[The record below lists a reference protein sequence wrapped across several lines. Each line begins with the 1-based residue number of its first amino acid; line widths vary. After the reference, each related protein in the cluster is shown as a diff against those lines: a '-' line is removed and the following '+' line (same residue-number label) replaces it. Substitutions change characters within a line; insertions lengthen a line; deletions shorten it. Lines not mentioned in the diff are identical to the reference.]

1 MIGTEVEQA
10 VLRSIMGYKTKNRRS
25 HCLPFFD
32 FENQVM
38 SMTKTSKQRARRGGY
53 GLAIVVNSVHPPV
66 KLSPRSIVNISCFL
80 INCSYLSNMLL
91 QFLINMTCIK
101 PEQISIIA

>member
-38 SMTKTSKQRARRGGY
+38 SMTKTSKQRARRGMASP
-53 GLAIVVNSVHPPV
+53 LVVNSVHPPV